1 MENLRYYPDEIAEK
15 LCYLANEGKDGK
27 IYDECTE
34 ALYQL
39 LATAQNPYNADYYRT
54 LYKVLEEVAGMED

>member
-1 MENLRYYPDEIAEK
+1 MLP
-15 LCYLANEGKDGK
+15 
-27 IYDECTE
+27 
-34 ALYQL
+34 YQL